1 MRDPRTATSH
11 EQNTSTLQATFII
24 FTVGFNPTANR
35 QILKWA
41 GYMHW
46 SADLQRKQKLNA
58 LAKKKSSYA
67 VFTTIVTLVLY

>member
-58 LAKKKSSYA
+58 LAKKKVA
-67 VFTTIVTLVLY
+67 TLFLLK